1 MTHHDPRP
9 DDEVD
14 EALTDEDSGKQ
25 NPDLPGFIAHPDRT
39 DKILFAA
46 LLLMGLWGL
55 ATIPLRAWLLTQ
67 PLAYTL
73 LVGGYTSAV
82 VAGAN
87 ASVGVGH
94 WLIYLLCSVLGAVK
108 FMPVY
113 WAMGRKWGR
122 EFIDISLQYMPR
134 AHRIFTRAVDSDSP
148 KLRGGTMA
156 LIPVAYLPGPVP
168 GTVLNAVAGLLRI
181 RFWVMILINV
191 LSILAVNGVMMWLG
205 YSFGD
210 PVLDAI
216 DVINRYLLWITL
228 ALVAV
233 AVFQARRRS
242 RSGKKDVTN
251 PDTTE

>member
-1 MTHHDPRP
+1 MTTDDPRP

-14 EALTDEDSGKQ
+14 AAVTDENSGKQ
-25 NPDLPGFIAHPDRT
+25 TSDLPDFISNPDRT

-82 VAGAN
+82 VSGAN
-87 ASVGVGH
+87 ASVGQGH
-94 WLIYLLCSVLGAVK
+94 WLVYLPASVLGAVK

-134 AHRIFTRAVDSDSP
+134 AHRVFTRAVDSGSR
-148 KLRGGTMA
+148 KLLGGTVA

-168 GTVLNAVAGLLRI
+168 GTIVNAVAGLLRV
-181 RFWVMILINV
+181 RFRVMLTINV
-191 LSILAVNGVMMWLG
+191 LSILAVNGLMMWLG

-210 PVLDAI
+210 PVLEAV
-216 DVINRYLLWITL
+216 DVVNRYLLWITL
-228 ALVAV
+228 GLIAV
-233 AVFQARRRS
+233 MLLQARRRS
-242 RSGKKDVTN
+242 RSGK
-251 PDTTE
+251 